1 MLHCKRFYWSVR
13 KICMPC
19 ELSVFYLIFNLHDE
33 DKGKHTL
40 FMGPIFQLDEFL
52 HYKDKLTESL

>member
-1 MLHCKRFYWSVR
+1 
-13 KICMPC
+13 MPC